1 MTKDTIFDVMVI
13 GAGPAGVVAA
23 LRAGD
28 LGAKTVLVTR
38 DKFGG
43 MAANDGPVPVRTL
56 AHAAR
61 LMRETRQLREYGIE
75 VSNWNLDYQQLLSRV
90 REVVNDVSTHS
101 FFRKQINALNVTIY
115 EQVGDVSFI
124 DLHTIETQTKLRL
137 SANNFILC
145 TGGISRRLSVPGFE
159 YTATPSAAWSLSA
172 VPASMLVIGAGA
184 TGVQVA
190 SIFQAFGTRIQLY
203 QTGPRILPTEDEAI
217 SAEVTAYFRQS
228 GMLIRENFGDI
239 NSFEK
244 TKTGIRMTFSKE
256 GIKDTAEAEL
266 AVIAVGWQANT
277 THLNLERLGV
287 ELDTRG
293 FIKTNSYLQTSAPHI
308 YAAGDITGRLMLV
321 PQAIKEGFMAA
332 TNAVHN
338 NSMPFE
344 NQVSPIGSFTDPEYA
359 QVGLTENKARETYD
373 ITTAVI
379 RFDTTTRNIIDGRTY
394 GLCKLIVDRK
404 TYKILGCH
412 VVGER
417 AVEIVQT
424 AAIAMTAGMR
434 VNDLAQIPFSFPT
447 YTAVLGRASAIAARE
462 LNLQMKWQPH
472 FPNP

>member
-1 MTKDTIFDVMVI
+1 MKKESMFDVMVI
-13 GAGPAGVVAA
+13 GAGPAGVIAA

-28 LGAKTVLVTR
+28 LGAKTMLITR

-61 LMRETRQLREYGIE
+61 LMRETHQLREYGIE
-75 VSNWNLDYQQLLSRV
+75 VNNWNLDYQKLLSRV
-90 REVVNDVSTHS
+90 GDVVDDVSAHS
-101 FFRKQINALNVTIY
+101 FFREQINSLNVKIF
-115 EQVGDVSFI
+115 EQAGDLRFI
-124 DLHTIETQTKLRL
+124 DLNTIETHTGLRL
-137 SANNFILC
+137 SAKNFILC

-159 YTATPSAAWSLSA
+159 YTATTSDAWSLSA
-172 VPASMLVIGAGA
+172 VPASMLVIGGGA

-190 SIFQAFGTRIQLY
+190 SIFLAFGTRIQLY
-203 QTGPRILPTEDEAI
+203 QSGPRILPTEDEAV
-217 SAEVTAYFRQS
+217 SAEVAAYFRQS
-228 GMLIRENFGDI
+228 GMVVRENFGDI

-244 TKTGIRMTFSKE
+244 TKTGIRMLFSKE
-256 GIKDTAEAEL
+256 SVQDTAEADI

-277 THLNLERLGV
+277 INLNLEIVGV

-293 FIKTNSYLQTSAPHI
+293 FIKTNSYLQTSTPHI

-321 PQAIKEGFMAA
+321 PQAIKDGFIAA
-332 TNAVHN
+332 TNAVHH
-338 NSMPFE
+338 NSKEFE
-344 NQVSPIGSFTDPEYA
+344 NQVSPIGSYTDPEYA
-359 QVGLTENKARETYD
+359 QVGLTESKARETHE

-379 RFDTTTRNIIDGRTY
+379 RFDTTTRNIIDGRTN
-394 GLCKLIVDRK
+394 GFCKLIVDRK

-424 AAIAMTAGMR
+424 AAIAITAGMR
-434 VNDLAQIPFSFPT
+434 VDDLAQIPLSFPT
-447 YTAVLGRASAIAARE
+447 YTAVLGRASAMAARE
-462 LNLQMKWQPH
+462 LNLQIKWGNNT
-472 FPNP
+472 FS